1 MSFFDLL
8 DKNRQMIWRIPK
20 SKGGIV
26 IRRTIHLMLC
36 GLFYSAILAGCAK
49 PTDAP
54 MLVTERITERVS
66 VASDGTQANGASILP
81 ALSADGRFVVFA
93 SYATNLVVGDTNGG
107 IIDIFV
113 HDRKTGQTQLVSIA
127 SDGTQG
133 NNNAD
138 SGSTISADGRYM
150 AFASKADNLV
160 EDDTNGVQD
169 CFVHDRITGE
179 TTRVS
184 VASDGTQANS
194 ECAPFHMSGLFWGPS
209 ISADGRYVRFESWAS
224 NLVEGDTNGD
234 SDIFVHD
241 RVTGKT
247 TLASISNDG
256 TQENSEPGWLS
267 VSADGRYVAFP
278 SDATNL
284 VEGVTDGYM
293 NIFVG
298 DRVTGKTTL
307 ESVSSNGTQ
316 ANNSSSY
323 PRISADGR
331 YVTFE
336 SDATNLVEGD
346 TNGYSDI
353 FVRDLGTGK

>member
-1 MSFFDLL
+1 
-8 DKNRQMIWRIPK
+8 MIWGIPK
-20 SKGGIV
+20 SKGGIM

-54 MLVTERITERVS
+54 MLVTPMLVTERVS

-81 ALSADGRFVVFA
+81 ALSVDGRFVVFA

-107 IIDIFV
+107 VIDIFV

-127 SDGTQG
+127 SDGTHG
-133 NNNAD
+133 NNNAV
-138 SGSTISADGRYM
+138 SGSTISADGRYV
-150 AFASKADNLV
+150 AFASEATNLV
-160 EDDTNGVQD
+160 EGDTNGVVD
-169 CFVHDRITGE
+169 CFVHDRVAGE
-179 TTRVS
+179 TTRIS

-194 ECAPFHMSGLFWGPS
+194 ECAYSGVWGLIYAPS
-209 ISADGRYVRFESWAS
+209 ISADGRYVTFHSLAT
-224 NLVEGDTNGD
+224 NLVEGVTNGNEN
-234 SDIFVHD
+234 IFVHD

-247 TLASISNDG
+247 TLTSVSSDG
-256 TQENSEPGWLS
+256 TQENSDSGWMS
-267 VSADGRYVAFP
+267 ISADGHYVAFH

-307 ESVSSNGTQ
+307 ASVSSDGTQ
-316 ANNSSSY
+316 GNNSSSY
-323 PRISADGR
+323 PFISADGR

-336 SDATNLVEGD
+336 SDATNLVKGD
-346 TNGYSDI
+346 TNGFSDI
-353 FVRDLGTGK
+353 FVCDLGTGK